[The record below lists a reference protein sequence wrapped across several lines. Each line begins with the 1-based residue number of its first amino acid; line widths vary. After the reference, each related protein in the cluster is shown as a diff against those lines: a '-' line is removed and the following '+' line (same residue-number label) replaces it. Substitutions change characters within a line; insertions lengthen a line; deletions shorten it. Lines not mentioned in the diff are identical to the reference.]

1 MTNSESNHHSLNMR
15 NVDFLPWIVLVISII
30 VTIIAWQVY
39 NNYVYESAK
48 IEFEKESQRIVDKIE
63 KRMAHYGEV
72 LQAARGLFAASK
84 EVERDEWKQFI
95 LTQKIQERFPGIQGV
110 GFQKKTQDP
119 DVFYKDMD
127 EMRRLGLLN
136 REPPSIHS
144 DGYYRYIFYLEPVNE
159 RNKQAYGYDMFSEPI
174 RREAIER
181 SRDRDAPALSGKVKL
196 VQEITEEKQAG
207 FLLYLPIYENGK
219 PHDTIDERNSA
230 VIGNVYEPFR
240 ANDFMEGIVTEKIEI
255 IDFHMYDNI
264 VSDDTLLFDYDLEH
278 EYHSEPIFTKNI
290 FTNNYGRTWILSF
303 TGYSELIP
311 YTSIVVTNIILVIG
325 LLLSVFLFFISR
337 HLRITNKT
345 NHEQELTSKIAE
357 LKYHSEIENLENIN
371 KLKTEFV
378 SVISHEL
385 KTPLVSIQGYAEMLD
400 MELKNITKDQRDE
413 INEISKN
420 AIMLNTII
428 NDLLDTQKLD
438 LRKIEL
444 HKSQIDIYELV
455 QNVLSGFKP
464 VFDKKSIR
472 IEASIPKHTVIY
484 VDESRII
491 QVLNNLIKNAIE
503 AITHDHGMISLSVK
517 NESGNTI
524 FSITDNGIGM
534 SDAQLSG
541 LFKKFYQTDTSLARK
556 KGGSGLGLYIS
567 NELIYLHG
575 GKMWTESKLGNGSTF
590 YFTIPS

>member
-1 MTNSESNHHSLNMR
+1 MTNSESKHHSLNIR
-15 NVDFLPWIVLVISII
+15 NVDFLPWLVLTISII
-30 VTIIAWQVY
+30 VTIIVWQDY

-63 KRMAHYGEV
+63 KRMAHYAEI
-72 LQAARGLFAASK
+72 LQAARGLFATDDD
-84 EVERDEWKQFI
+84 VDRDEWNQFI
-95 LTQKIQERFPGIQGV
+95 STQKIQERFPGIQGV
-110 GFQKKTQDP
+110 GFQKRTNDS

-127 EMRRLGLLN
+127 ELRRLGLLN

-159 RNKQAYGYDMFSEPI
+159 RNKQAYGYDMYSEPI
-174 RREAIER
+174 RREALER
-181 SRDRDAPALSGKVKL
+181 SRDFDTPALSGKVKL
-196 VQEITEEKQAG
+196 VQEITQKKQAG
-207 FLLYLPIYENGK
+207 FLLYLPVYKNGMQ
-219 PHDTIDERNSA
+219 HMTTAERNSA
-230 VIGNVYEPFR
+230 LIGNVYEPFR
-240 ANDFMEGIVTEKIEI
+240 TGDFMDGIVTEKIESV
-255 IDFHMYDNI
+255 DFHIYDNI
-264 VSDDTLLFDYDLEH
+264 VSDDALLFDYNLEH
-278 EYHSEPIFTKNI
+278 KYRDEPIFTKNI
-290 FTNNYGRTWILSF
+290 LITNYGRTWILSF
-303 TGYSELIP
+303 TGYSGLIP
-311 YTSIVVTNIILVIG
+311 YTNIVITNTILVTG
-325 LLLSVFLFFISR
+325 LTLSVFNFFISR
-337 HLRITNKT
+337 QLRIINKT
-345 NHEQELTSKIAE
+345 KHEQKLTSKFAE
-357 LKYHSEIENLENIN
+357 LKLRSEIENLENIN

-400 MELKNITKDQRDE
+400 MELKDITKDQRDE

-438 LRKIEL
+438 LHKIEL

-472 IEASIPKHTVIY
+472 IEVSIPKHTVIY
-484 VDESRII
+484 VDESRLI

-517 NESGNTI
+517 NESGDTV
-524 FSITDNGIGM
+524 FSITDNGVGM

-541 LFKKFYQTDTSLARK
+541 LFNKFYQTNTSLARK

-567 NELIYLHG
+567 RELISLHG
-575 GKMWTESKLGNGSTF
+575 GTMWVESKLGNGSTF